1 MSAPWEFRVGKVG
14 IFKKNEYPNYQ
25 SGYTGVPAAEKLSTM
40 PKKVGQSGVK
50 WSFFH
55 NLASN
60 FQTMATF
67 IGDYTCKADV
77 KGRIILPA
85 AFKKQMPAD
94 AQDRFV
100 VRKDIFENCLVLYS
114 IEDWNAR
121 LSGIRKRINPYNR
134 EHNMF
139 LRNFFK
145 GTAELSLDNNNRLL
159 LPKRL
164 LEMIGADHDLVL
176 AGQDGRIEI
185 WAADDYGRIEMP
197 AEDFASL
204 AEKLMGGTLSE
215 D

>member
-1 MSAPWEFRVGKVG
+1 
-14 IFKKNEYPNYQ
+14 
-25 SGYTGVPAAEKLSTM
+25 
-40 PKKVGQSGVK
+40 
-50 WSFFH
+50 
-55 NLASN
+55 
-60 FQTMATF
+60 MATF

-114 IEDWNAR
+114 IEDWNLQLAR
-121 LSGIRKRINPYNR
+121 IRKRINPYNR
-134 EHNMF
+134 EHNTF

-159 LPKRL
+159 VPKRFM
-164 LEMIGADHDLVL
+164 EMIGADRDVVL

-185 WAADDYGRIEMP
+185 WAADAYNRIDMP
-197 AEDFASL
+197 SEDFADL
-204 AEKLMGGTLSE
+204 AEKLLGGNLTE
-215 D
+215 E